1 MGCFCGKWGPLPI
14 SHVWVLEMWPL
25 SQLGRSYR
33 IHPLMQDFFRQHVF
47 PKLPD
52 IQAWIQTKQQ
62 GMRTPFYASVDIRYA
77 GFKIAGV
84 DTNLFPAGFNNLDV
98 SDLPLLVRR
107 LKDRLL
113 AEVPG
118 CRSVLL
124 ITEEHTRNP
133 WYLDNVHVLATQ
145 IQAAGFRVRMATFL
159 NDDPEFCQKSNH
171 LMLQSASGALLRLD
185 CLHHVVG
192 ELVSGA
198 YVADAVLLNNDLSA
212 GIPSILAHIQVPVLT
227 PPGAGWH
234 ARGKAQHFS
243 FANALIREMCADV
256 GLDPWLFSAYFVA
269 VSEVNIHEEL
279 DRKRV
284 SEAATIL
291 FARIAAKYAEYGI
304 QEKPFVFMKAD
315 SGTYGMGIHVLE
327 SPDEIQSIN
336 RKVRNK
342 LHKGK
347 QSQVIGKYLLQEG
360 VPSVVRYKG
369 QMAEPCFYHIGPD
382 VVGGFL
388 RGHPERSSRENLNAT
403 GMTFSPIS
411 VTASHGGAEEN
422 TGLLLPDGTSGEEV
436 SLFAAMSSLAAL
448 AAGQE
453 LAWL

>member
-1 MGCFCGKWGPLPI
+1 
-14 SHVWVLEMWPL
+14 
-25 SQLGRSYR
+25 
-33 IHPLMQDFFRQHVF
+33 MQDFFRQQVL
-47 PKLPD
+47 PKLQD
-52 IQAWIQTKQQ
+52 IQAWIQTKRQ
-62 GMRTPFYASVDIRYA
+62 GMRTPFYASVDLRYS

-84 DTNLFPAGFNNLDV
+84 DTNLFPAGFNNLHA
-98 SDLPLLVRR
+98 SDLPILVDR

-113 AEVPG
+113 ADVPG

-145 IQAAGFRVRMATFL
+145 IQAAGFRVRLATFL
-159 NDDPEFCQKSNH
+159 NDDPEFCRESNH
-171 LMLQSASGALLRLD
+171 LMLQSASGAMLRLE
-185 CLHHVVG
+185 CLHFVVG

-198 YVADAVLLNNDLSA
+198 YVADAVLLNNDLSV
-212 GIPSILAHIQVPVLT
+212 GIPAVLSLIQSPILT
-227 PPGAGWH
+227 PAGAGWH

-256 GLDPWLFSAYFVA
+256 GLDPWLFSAYFVS
-269 VSEVNIHEEL
+269 VSEVNIHEES

-284 SEAATIL
+284 SEAAETL
-291 FARIAAKYAEYGI
+291 FARIAEKYAEYGI

-327 SPDEIQSIN
+327 SPDEIQDIN

-360 VPSVVRYKG
+360 VPSIVQDKG
-369 QMAEPCFYHIGPD
+369 QIAEPCFYHIGPD

-388 RGHPERSSRENLNAT
+388 RVHPERSSRENLNAT
-403 GMTFSPIS
+403 GMLFSPIA
-411 VTASHGGAEEN
+411 VAASQGRFEASPGV
-422 TGLLLPDGTSGEEV
+422 LLPDWKSGEDV
-436 SLFAAMSSLAAL
+436 ALFAAMSSLAAL

>member
-1 MGCFCGKWGPLPI
+1 M
-14 SHVWVLEMWPL
+14 
-25 SQLGRSYR
+25 Y
-33 IHPLMQDFFRQHVF
+33 DFFRRQVL
-47 PKLPD
+47 PKLPE
-52 IQAWIQTKQQ
+52 IQAWIQDKQQ
-62 GMRTPFYASVDIRYA
+62 GMRTPFYSSVDIRYS

-98 SDLPLLVRR
+98 SDLPVLVQR

-113 AEVPG
+113 ADVPG
-118 CRSVLL
+118 CRSLLL

-133 WYLDNVHVLATQ
+133 WYLDNLHVLATQ
-145 IQAAGFRVRMATFL
+145 IEAAGFRVRMATFL

-171 LMLQSASGALLRLD
+171 LMLQSASGAMLRLD
-185 CLHHVVG
+185 CLHYVVG
-192 ELVSGA
+192 ELTSGA
-198 YVADAVLLNNDLSA
+198 YVADAVLLNNDLSV
-212 GIPSILAHIQVPVLT
+212 GMPTILSRIQLPVLT
-227 PPGAGWH
+227 PAEAGWH

-243 FANALIREMCADV
+243 FANALIREMCADI

-269 VSEVNIHEEL
+269 VSEVNIHDYS

-284 SEAATIL
+284 SEAAEIL

-327 SPDEIQSIN
+327 SPDEIQDIN

-360 VPSVVRYKG
+360 VPSIVRHKG
-369 QMAEPCFYHIGPD
+369 QMAEPCFYQVGPD
-382 VVGGFL
+382 VVGAFL
-388 RGHPERSSRENLNAT
+388 RVHAERSSRENLNAA
-403 GMTFSPIS
+403 GMTFSPIA
-411 VTASHGGAEEN
+411 VAAHAFPITEATA
-422 TGLLLPDGTSGEEV
+422 LPDWISGEDLA
-436 SLFAAMSSLAAL
+436 LFAAMSRLAAL